1 MDMTIGRT
9 QEIKKLFVQS
19 LLKTI
24 SEIDAEIT
32 QMEQKDQT
40 IVVEDG
46 FEQRD
51 LLAVQVGVFLN
62 ATIKFFIQQGLT
74 QQDIRLG
81 LAASF
86 VK

>member
-24 SEIDAEIT
+24 SEIDADIT
-32 QMEQKDQT
+32 KMEQKDQT

-62 ATIKFFIQQGLT
+62 GTLKFFIEQGLT

-81 LAASF
+81 LAASLM
-86 VK
+86 K